1 MNKIISATVSV
12 FVIISIAHAADSV
25 PITPGLWEIKGT
37 TTNPFSGSKSY
48 TNQECMTEDAFDPSR
63 MMEDMPKDA
72 CELNSSVSG
81 NTISYDMNCSM
92 QGQQMTGN
100 GTFTVNG
107 DTAKGEM
114 IMKSSISGQTFEMT
128 MESNAKRIGDC

>member
-1 MNKIISATVSV
+1 MNKIASGLCIVFAAVSL
-12 FVIISIAHAADSV
+12 AHAADSV
-25 PITPGLWEIKGT
+25 PITPGLWEINT
-37 TTNPFSGSKSY
+37 TSTNPFSGSKSR
-48 TNQECMTEDAFDPSR
+48 TGQECMTEDVFEPSK
-63 MMEDMPKDA
+63 MMADIPADA
-72 CELNSSVSG
+72 CDVNTHVSG

-114 IMKSSISGQTFEMT
+114 TMKSSISGQTFEMN
-128 MESNAKRIGDC
+128 MVSDASRIGDC